1 MFQWKLQH
9 TLVELFFLLLNWLL
23 LFCHWLMF
31 PIFLVLSRLDIT
43 ENLKKNFLFPEVQQG
58 DTGWLDIKFKEITKA
73 DDAWTTFMLPAV
85 QAAQKVHQ
93 NT

>member
-1 MFQWKLQH
+1 
-9 TLVELFFLLLNWLL
+9 
-23 LFCHWLMF
+23 MF

-85 QAAQKVHQ
+85 
-93 NT
+93 